1 MAAKFTYTDTEVSE
15 IVSKYTA
22 GETLEVLADL
32 YNKSVQSVRM
42 KLVKL
47 GVYKAATKTSTPRA
61 AKPAAEAK
69 PKLTKREEARASCLL
84 FEDLLY
90 EYGAAPF

>member
-1 MAAKFTYTDTEVSE
+1 MAAKFIYTDTEVAE
-15 IVSKYTA
+15 IVSKYST

-32 YNKSVQSVRM
+32 YSKSVQSIRM

-47 GVYKAATKTSTPRA
+47 GVYKAAAKTGTPRA
-61 AKPAAEAK
+61 AKPVEEK
-69 PKLTKREEARASCLL
+69 PKLTKREEARANRLL
-84 FEDLLY
+84 FDDLLY